1 MKRKII
7 GVITAYPEDVYQ
19 TRVMRGLFRQ
29 CRQYDYDIAVFAP
42 LVHVAL
48 ADKVYLNSEL
58 NIFNLINF
66 DLMDGILVMTIP
78 LEEGTDRNICRN
90 VLEMLQ
96 KKCDKPVVT
105 MDIPIGDYTC
115 IKTDDIPVF
124 EKIVGHLIDV
134 HECKKIYFL
143 NGNINNH
150 VSEKRLE
157 GFRNAFAKR
166 GMTPD
171 ENFIFYG
178 DFWYTSGEQLAERI
192 ISHELDMPDAVVCAN
207 DHMAIGLINRLQE
220 HGISVPEQL
229 RVTGFDSSAEAAIN
243 EPSVTSC
250 VPEVEKAAAKA
261 VDCLRSMIEP
271 EAGLLPIPS
280 DLVSSL
286 TLCSSC
292 GCSENIH
299 YIKQRLD
306 SLLLHV
312 NINYNA
318 QTGDRSDFYTLL
330 EHYVPEKLTS
340 SEDPDDCLERILSL
354 EALIRPYSRFWLCM
368 REDWLDTDSVLKSGY
383 PERMKT
389 VIQADRHDPDC
400 SYCDSGSESFPTYE
414 MLPQLREERDEPAV
428 FYFTPIH
435 FQEDTLGYTVLES
448 PLSEERQIDHV
459 YHTWI
464 RYVNNALEMVRTK
477 NRLMSYSER
486 DAMTGLLNRRGME
499 RWISRQEKQI
509 SAEYQ
514 PDVLIFVIDMDGLKQ
529 INDCYGHKEGD
540 SAIRAIAGAVEAM
553 TNADHEICVRAG
565 GDEFLIIGMY
575 DYPENEAEVRIR
587 SFYQHLH
594 DVNSITLKDYEV
606 SASIGSASAH
616 FTGKQTLDALIEQA
630 DRQMYQ
636 QKVERKKKRMS

>member
-19 TRVMRGLFRQ
+19 KRVMSGLFHQ

-48 ADKVYLNSEL
+48 SDKVYLKSEL

-66 DLMDGILVMTIP
+66 DLLDGVLVMTIP

-90 VLEMLQ
+90 VLKMLQ
-96 KKCDKPVVT
+96 EKCHKPIVT

-124 EKIVGHLIDV
+124 EKIVDHLIDV
-134 HECKKIYFL
+134 HNCKKIYFL
-143 NGNINNH
+143 NGNIKYH

-157 GFRNAFAKR
+157 GFRNSFAKR
-166 GMTPD
+166 GLQLPED
-171 ENFIFYG
+171 HIFYG

-192 ISHELDMPDAVVCAN
+192 ISHELEMPDAVVCAN

-220 HGISVPEQL
+220 NGISVPEQI

-261 VDCLRSMIEP
+261 VDYLRSRIEP
-271 EAGLLPIPS
+271 DAGLLTLHS
-280 DLVSSL
+280 ELASGL
-286 TLCSSC
+286 TLCASC
-292 GCSENIH
+292 GCSENIR
-299 YIKQRLD
+299 YIKQKLD

-318 QTGDRSDFYTLL
+318 QTEDRSDFYTLL
-330 EHYVPEKLTS
+330 EYYVPEKLTS
-340 SEDPDDCLERILSL
+340 SEDPDDCLEKILSL
-354 EALIRPYSRFWLCM
+354 ESLIRPYSRFWLCL
-368 REDWLDTDSVLKSGY
+368 RENWLDTDSVLKSGY
-383 PERMKT
+383 PEKMKI
-389 VIQADRHDPDC
+389 VIQSDRYDQNN
-400 SYCDSGSESFPTYE
+400 SYSGSGNEPFLTYE
-414 MLPQLREERDEPAV
+414 MLPQLREERDEPVA

-448 PLSEERQIDHV
+448 PLSKERQIDHV

-477 NRLMSYSER
+477 NRLTSYSER
-486 DAMTGLLNRRGME
+486 DAMTGLLNRRGMQ
-499 RWISRQEKQI
+499 RWISQQEKKI

-553 TNADHEICVRAG
+553 TNADHEICVRLG
-565 GDEFLIIGMY
+565 GDEFLIIGIH
-575 DYPENEAEVRIR
+575 DYPENEAEVRIKN
-587 SFYQHLH
+587 FYQHLH
-594 DVNSITLKDYEV
+594 DINSISLKDYEI
-606 SASIGSASAH
+606 SASIGSASAD
-616 FTGKQTLDALIEQA
+616 FTEKQTIDALLEQA

-636 QKVERKKKRMS
+636 QKIQRKKKRMS